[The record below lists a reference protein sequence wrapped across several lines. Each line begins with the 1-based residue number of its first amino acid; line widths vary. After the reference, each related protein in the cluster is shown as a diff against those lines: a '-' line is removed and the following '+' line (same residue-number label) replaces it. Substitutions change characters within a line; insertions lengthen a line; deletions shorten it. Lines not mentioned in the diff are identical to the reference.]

1 MITINDMIEQ
11 TTIQGKVIVK
21 NWKGDDMVV
30 AWVGTDEPNSIPK
43 ALRDTE
49 ILFMYPQ
56 DNGIVIEVN
65 TSYDAKRDTWKNYLD
80 YELEDDDTDYGG
92 IAYIGETLREF
103 LFEVSDSFYEDDEIV
118 EQIYETEDITLLNVT
133 NEEVNKALKECG
145 IKPINFGEV

>member
-21 NWKGDDMVV
+21 NWKGNDMVV

-65 TSYDAKRDTWKNYLD
+65 TSYDAKRDAWKNYLD
-80 YELEDDDTDYGG
+80 YELEDDDTPDGG
-92 IAYIGETLREF
+92 IAYMGETLREF
-103 LFEVSDSFYEDDEIV
+103 LFEVSDSFCEDDEIA

-145 IKPINFGEV
+145 IKPINFEV

>member
-30 AWVGTDEPNSIPK
+30 AWVGTDEPNSIPR

-49 ILFMYPQ
+49 ILFIYPQ

-65 TSYDAKRDTWKNYLD
+65 TSYDAKRDAWKNYLD
-80 YELEDDDTDYGG
+80 YELEDDDTPNGG
-92 IAYIGETLREF
+92 TDFVGETLGDF
-103 LFEVSDSFYEDDEIV
+103 LDEMFFGMGATHDDDDELTCYNI
-118 EQIYETEDITLLNVT
+118 
-133 NEEVNKALKECG
+133 NEALKQCG
-145 IKPINFGEV
+145 IKPINFMEG